1 MRMDKSMIC
10 ERNIVMR
17 KTEMILGIAAG
28 AAGGIIALLS
38 AFNILPFLPE
48 HSRGAVY
55 WAGICLCANAVGTAG
70 AFIVP
75 KNNIAGAGLMAACLI
90 MILIFGF
97 PWQSLPAV
105 VYVISV
111 VMAVVPEKR
120 EKDSKG
126 G

>member
-1 MRMDKSMIC
+1 
-10 ERNIVMR
+10 
-17 KTEMILGIAAG
+17 L
-28 AAGGIIALLS
+28 
-38 AFNILPFLPE
+38 
-48 HSRGAVY
+48 
-55 WAGICLCANAVGTAG
+55 
-70 AFIVP
+70 P